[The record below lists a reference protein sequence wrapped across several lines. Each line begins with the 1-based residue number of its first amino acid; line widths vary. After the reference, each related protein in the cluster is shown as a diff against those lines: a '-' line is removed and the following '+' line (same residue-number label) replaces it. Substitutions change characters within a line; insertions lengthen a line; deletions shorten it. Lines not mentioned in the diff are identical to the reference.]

1 MLYEELATKDPNLP
15 YAIRVFLVM
24 VESLGVY
31 TDLKASLDLKIDH
44 PETNNPINVGYIHK
58 NGTLWT
64 KSLVGGVSTDIAMR
78 YNQTLSNLIGG
89 DMLGWGRGLC
99 RVWSSSSC

>member
-1 MLYEELATKDPNLP
+1 MRGAGHTGSKPALRDPRFSC
-15 YAIRVFLVM
+15 YGRAIGRLH
-24 VESLGVY
+24 
-31 TDLKASLDLKIDH
+31 DLKASLNLKIDH